1 MKLTHFILFLFYV
14 PVFALTGYA
23 LTIHKKLEKELKMLS
38 WWIITTGVLQL
49 ISLLLWIMHWNNL
62 YVLHLLI
69 PIRFLLFLAVYKGML
84 HTHFPNWMLYV
95 FGIGF
100 IGYSVLNSIFLEPVN
115 TFNSMAMTVESV
127 LLIILSLSTY
137 ILLMD
142 KRFLQSLTISRKSVV
157 WTNGGVF
164 LYYSSSLILMHF
176 GAHII
181 RVVNAEWNR
190 YTWIAH
196 GIFMVILYYCL
207 WRALWNRKTT

>member
-1 MKLTHFILFLFYV
+1 MKLTQFILTLFYI
-14 PVFALTGYA
+14 PVFAVAGYA
-23 LTIHKKLEKELKMLS
+23 IVLHNKLEKELKMLS
-38 WWIITTGVLQL
+38 WWLIITGVLQL
-49 ISLLLWIMHWNNL
+49 VSFSLWLMHENNL
-62 YVLHLLI
+62 YVLHVLI
-69 PIRFLLFLAVYKGML
+69 PLRFLLLLLVYKRIL
-84 HTHFPNWMLYV
+84 QAHFPNTMMYI
-95 FGIGF
+95 FGSGF
-100 IGYSVLNSIFLEPVN
+100 VCYSVLNSIFLEPIN
-115 TFNSMAMTVESV
+115 SFNSMAMTVESV

-142 KRFLQSLTISRKSVV
+142 KRFLQSLTISRKTVV
-157 WTNGGVF
+157 WINGGVF